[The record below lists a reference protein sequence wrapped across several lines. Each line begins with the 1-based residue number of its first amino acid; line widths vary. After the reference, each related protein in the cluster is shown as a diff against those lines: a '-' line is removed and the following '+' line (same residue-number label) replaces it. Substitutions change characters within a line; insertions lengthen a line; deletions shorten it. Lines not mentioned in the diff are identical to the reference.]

1 MQPSVGVVAAVFI
14 GLLACGEASP
24 QAEPP
29 VRVVAVANLTFGP
42 TPTSVHVNDVVEWRN
57 ADIFRH
63 TVSRHKPVQ
72 QSPPTPEAGLP
83 QARGILGQFQGA
95 RAARSRARYSDPGTL
110 VDRHEVG
117 SQRTGQNDGISLAC
131 GTHSSVGNGW
141 IP

>member
-1 MQPSVGVVAAVFI
+1 MPMPMQPSVGVVAAVFI

-63 TVSRHKPVQ
+63 TATAKDGSFDVDL
-72 QSPPTPEAGLP
+72 PPGAKGRTTMRRAGVFIYICRFHP
-83 QARGILGQFQGA
+83 GMTARL
-95 RAARSRARYSDPGTL
+95 
-110 VDRHEVG
+110 EV
-117 SQRTGQNDGISLAC
+117 A
-131 GTHSSVGNGW
+131 
-141 IP
+141 P

>member
-1 MQPSVGVVAAVFI
+1 MDRASRPGNAGCETD
-14 GLLACGEASP
+14 GLPASGS
-24 QAEPP
+24 A
-29 VRVVAVANLTFGP
+29 
-42 TPTSVHVNDVVEWRN
+42 
-57 ADIFRH
+57 
-63 TVSRHKPVQ
+63 VSRHKPVQ